1 MSSLSSSGDSRI
13 PGPDSG
19 IDSRG
24 VDSRIET
31 KPAVIPQRVAIGA
44 AAAGFGAF
52 INMWCTQPILPVLAD
67 SLHAGLA
74 ATNNTV
80 TAPLIATAMIAPF
93 SGALSDRFGRKIFI
107 CGAAFLLVFPTLLCA
122 MASGLPM
129 LTACRFAQ
137 GLLLPFIF
145 TITIA
150 YMADEFSPAA
160 ATRLAGIYLSGTIS
174 GGFAGRLVSG
184 FVTEFF
190 GWRAS
195 FAAVGMISLVVA
207 LLVLAMLPKEK
218 NFRAVTGWHQA
229 LHSFPEHL
237 SNPKLLGNY
246 LIGFGVLFSLVGLFT
261 FLNFRL
267 AAPPYALGPAALG
280 GIFTVYLGG
289 VAISPVAGRV
299 AAARG
304 RRPVMMFAF
313 FMMMAGLALT
323 LLSPLPFILLGL
335 LLAVCG
341 IFAQQTVAT
350 GYTGIAAR
358 TAKSTA
364 AGLYVTAYYIGG
376 SCGGILPA
384 GAWHSGGWPGCAAIL
399 AVVQIVMLATALVL
413 YRRRQVT

>member
-1 MSSLSSSGDSRI
+1 MSSLSSS
-13 PGPDSG
+13 
-19 IDSRG
+19 
-24 VDSRIET
+24 VDSSVAA
-31 KPAVIPQRVAIGA
+31 KPAVIPRNVALGCA
-44 AAAGFGAF
+44 VAGFGAF
-52 INMWCTQPILPVLAD
+52 INMWCTQPILPVLAQ

-107 CGAAFLLVFPTLLCA
+107 CGAAFLLVLPTMLAA
-122 MASGLPM
+122 MAGSLAI

-145 TITIA
+145 TVTIA
-150 YMADEFSPAA
+150 YIADEFSPAS
-160 ATRLAGIYLSGTIS
+160 ATKLAGIYLSGTIS
-174 GGFAGRLVSG
+174 GGFSGRLVSG

-195 FAAVGMISLVVA
+195 FVAIGLISLGVA
-207 LLVLAMLPKEK
+207 LLTLALLPRERQ
-218 NFRAVTGWHQA
+218 FRPISHWGQT
-229 LHSFPEHL
+229 LSSFPDHL
-237 SNPKLLGNY
+237 SNPKLLANY
-246 LIGFGVLFSLVGLFT
+246 LIGFGVLFSLVSVFT

-267 AAPPYALGPAALG
+267 ADPPYSLGPAALG
-280 GIFTVYLGG
+280 AVFTVYLGG

-299 AAARG
+299 AALRG
-304 RRPVMMFAF
+304 RRPVMVAAF
-313 FMMMAGLALT
+313 IVMMVGLALT
-323 LLSPLPFILLGL
+323 LLSSLPWILFGL

-341 IFAQQTVAT
+341 IFAQQTIAT

-364 AGLYVTAYYIGG
+364 AGLYVTAYYVGG

-384 GAWHSGGWPGCAAIL
+384 PAWHLAGWPGCAAI
-399 AVVQIVMLATALVL
+399 AAMVQIIMLITAWNL
-413 YRRRQVT
+413 YRRRQII